1 MSAPTDLA
9 DKVGRNA
16 ATGDDILDVMAGLK
30 ARGRAFVL
38 ATVVRTED
46 ATSAKAGA
54 KAVITGDGAVHG
66 WIGGGCTQGAV
77 RRAAVQSLEDGRPR
91 LISVKPAA
99 TLAQEGLQ
107 PGALAGGVEVHRSV
121 CPSGGTVDVFIEP
134 SLPRPSLIVCGGS
147 PVARAL
153 AELAPNLGFGVT
165 VAALPE
171 DHAGFPSAAR
181 RISGFNLSDTGDATD
196 RYILVATQGKRD
208 REALRH
214 ALGAG
219 ARLVGFIGSRK
230 KAETLSAQMAE
241 DGMAEDV
248 VAGLRCPAGLDIG
261 AITPEEIALSVLA
274 EIVRERRR
282 AIRDT
287 GTAATQVDLADGGT
301 VETRIV
307 GAQNP

>member
-1 MSAPTDLA
+1 MSAPTDPAELS
-9 DKVGRNA
+9 GRNA

-30 ARGRAFVL
+30 ARGQAFVL

-99 TLAQEGLQ
+99 ALVEDGLQ
-107 PGALAGGVEVHRSV
+107 AGALAAGVEVHRSV
-121 CPSGGTVDVFIEP
+121 CPSGGTVDIFIEP

-153 AELAPNLGFGVT
+153 AELAPRLGFCVT
-165 VAALPE
+165 VAALSE
-171 DHAGFPSAAR
+171 DHAGLPAAVR
-181 RISGFNLSDTGDATD
+181 RIVGFDLSETADTTD

-219 ARLVGFIGSRK
+219 ARLIGFIGSRR

-241 DGMAEDV
+241 DGIADDV
-248 VAGLRCPAGLDIG
+248 IAGLRCPAGLDIG

-274 EIVRERRR
+274 EIVQERRR
-282 AIRDT
+282 TVRDT
-287 GTAATQVDLADGGT
+287 GTAATQTDLADGGT

-307 GAQNP
+307 GAQNS